1 MKNSKTPPSP
11 PPSPDPRPIFLIG
24 PIPAQVNAFTTSTT
38 EVSATHADRS
48 TRSLSLPTSSNPTR
62 RSPSPSGPMQWADLR
77 GLRSSTLR
85 VARMTTIAARRRL
98 PLLQQLPLPQT
109 PAHTLRRFF
118 RADHGPGKRLFS
130 TQPQRSSPDDKWGK
144 KKPSRREE
152 PKAKPSSL
160 FEELFP
166 NDDIYSHPS
175 RRASEHD
182 DGEGKGKVKVRFL
195 TSTDPEKSEATEYR
209 LRQLER
215 KNKSSK
221 TGGEAAGKIADFF
234 ELSAREKKKKDKAA
248 DGESSSIFNE
258 LFSSPGSG
266 EAESAAEAV
275 LGKGGVEALLRK
287 SQAGQNS
294 SEERSVDHNDLQSWL
309 DSLPKDD
316 AAADTASSE
325 AASPEEAAAAKAERS
340 AMLILSNASPNLM
353 ESDFYRIGPQGQHLD
368 GWSASITKVMQAY
381 DYGTLAPMDRYFI
394 LFDSHAAAAA
404 YQREA
409 QRLHALAGRALA
421 SPAAGLTPAE
431 TSSASSPTSVFSLA
445 PPSKTPLNLH
455 LYKLNRATEA
465 RLETFSIQGLL
476 SMTPEP
482 PPRANAHVVLSLDG
496 GTLDQRSLSHWIRRD
511 ARDRNLGWPVQ
522 HLRPYFAPKVHQR
535 TATKAEKLTE
545 TGEGL
550 VYDEDDAGPA
560 VTEGDSGRRGTTP
573 DALDETAPSGRFV
586 VSFPDAHEAR
596 RFVRAW
602 HKKELILT
610 NDQSV
615 IVNTHV
621 VW

>member
-1 MKNSKTPPSP
+1 
-11 PPSPDPRPIFLIG
+11 
-24 PIPAQVNAFTTSTT
+24 
-38 EVSATHADRS
+38 
-48 TRSLSLPTSSNPTR
+48 
-62 RSPSPSGPMQWADLR
+62 
-77 GLRSSTLR
+77 
-85 VARMTTIAARRRL
+85 MTTIAARRRL

-109 PAHTLRRFF
+109 PASTLRRFF
-118 RADHGPGKRLFS
+118 RADHDSGTRLFS

-144 KKPSRREE
+144 KKPSRKEE
-152 PKAKPSSL
+152 PKANPPSL

-166 NDDIYSHPS
+166 NDDIYSHSS
-175 RRASEHD
+175 RRNNEQD

-221 TGGEAAGKIADFF
+221 AGGEAAGKIADFF
-234 ELSAREKKKKDKAA
+234 ESSAREKEKRDKAA

-266 EAESAAEAV
+266 GAESAAGAV
-275 LGKGGVEALLRK
+275 LGKGGVEALLRN
-287 SQAGQNS
+287 SQAGQNL
-294 SEERSVDHNDLQSWL
+294 SEERSVDHNDLQSWI

-316 AAADTASSE
+316 AANTDSSE
-325 AASPEEAAAAKAERS
+325 SASPEEKEEAAAAKAERS

-353 ESDFYRIGPQGQHLD
+353 ETDFYRIGPQGQHLD

-409 QRLHALAGRALA
+409 QRLHALAGRALT
-421 SPAAGLTPAE
+421 SPAAGLASAE
-431 TSSASSPTSVFSLA
+431 TSSTSSQTSVFSLA

-535 TATKAEKLTE
+535 TATKAQQPTE
-545 TGEGL
+545 TEEGL
-550 VYDEDDAGPA
+550 VYDEDDAAPA
-560 VTEGDSGRRGTTP
+560 VTEADSGRRSTP
-573 DALDETAPSGRFV
+573 NALDETAPSGRFV
-586 VSFPDAHEAR
+586 VSFPDVHEAR

>member
-1 MKNSKTPPSP
+1 
-11 PPSPDPRPIFLIG
+11 
-24 PIPAQVNAFTTSTT
+24 
-38 EVSATHADRS
+38 
-48 TRSLSLPTSSNPTR
+48 
-62 RSPSPSGPMQWADLR
+62 MQWADLR

-109 PAHTLRRFF
+109 PASTLRRFF
-118 RADHGPGKRLFS
+118 RADHDSGTRLFS

-144 KKPSRREE
+144 KKPSRKEE
-152 PKAKPSSL
+152 PKANPPSL

-166 NDDIYSHPS
+166 NDDIYSHSS
-175 RRASEHD
+175 RRNNEQD

-221 TGGEAAGKIADFF
+221 AGGEAAGKIADFF
-234 ELSAREKKKKDKAA
+234 ESSAREKEKRDKAA

-266 EAESAAEAV
+266 GAESAAGAV
-275 LGKGGVEALLRK
+275 LGKGGVEALLRN
-287 SQAGQNS
+287 SQAGQNL
-294 SEERSVDHNDLQSWL
+294 SEERSVDHNDLQSWI

-316 AAADTASSE
+316 AANTDSSE
-325 AASPEEAAAAKAERS
+325 SASPEEKEEAAAAKAERS

-353 ESDFYRIGPQGQHLD
+353 ETDFYRIGPQGQHLD

-409 QRLHALAGRALA
+409 QRLHALAGRALT
-421 SPAAGLTPAE
+421 SPAAGLASAE
-431 TSSASSPTSVFSLA
+431 TSSTSSQTSVFSLA

-535 TATKAEKLTE
+535 TATKAQQPTE
-545 TGEGL
+545 TEEGL
-550 VYDEDDAGPA
+550 VYDEDDAAPA
-560 VTEGDSGRRGTTP
+560 VTEADSGRRSTP
-573 DALDETAPSGRFV
+573 NALDETAPSGRFV
-586 VSFPDAHEAR
+586 VSFPDVHEAR